1 MRHVGAGVTGLVAGF
16 FAGLILSEVIGV
28 VGFLVFHDAIGFIF
42 LPVVTAAAGA
52 MLAVLLVG
60 RKTPR

>member
-16 FAGLILSEVIGV
+16 FAGLVLSEIFGI
-28 VGFLVFHDAIGFIF
+28 VGFLVLHEAIGFRF

-52 MLAVLLVG
+52 LLAVLLVG
-60 RKTPR
+60 PKAPR

>member
-16 FAGLILSEVIGV
+16 FAGLVLSEIIGI
-28 VGFLVFHDAIGFIF
+28 VGFLVLHEAIGFRF

-52 MLAVLLVG
+52 LLAVLLVG
-60 RKTPR
+60 RKAPR